1 MPARTRLLLATAA
14 LWVLQPVHGAVP
26 GPAGQV
32 EGAFGKVIG
41 TTGTILAL
49 VTFLAILRQW
59 PAARRLALIAGAGIP
74 LAFVGYHALP
84 IETAITQP
92 YWGDGSASL
101 AQWLTVI
108 AVIAAGI
115 WTVVEARMQD
125 GDQVGSVRATTSA

>member
-1 MPARTRLLLATAA
+1 MPARMRLLWATAA
-14 LWVLQPVHGAVP
+14 LWALQPVHGAVP

-49 VTFLAILRQW
+49 FAFLAVLRRW
-59 PAARRLALIAGAGIP
+59 PVAPRLALVAGAGVP

-115 WTVVEARMQD
+115 WTVVEARMPD
-125 GDQVGSVRATTSA
+125 NDQIGSVHARTTA